1 MQNNDKFKK
10 GPEVPQ
16 FFSNKPLPLPKREK
30 VIENPKNLDGGFRTS
45 EKRFRL

>member
-30 VIENPKNLDGGFRTS
+30 VIETLTAVFQTS